1 MAPEE
6 VAILLNGEEL
16 PTNEKVRYLTVEIL
30 SQEER
35 ERIKELQEK
44 VEKLLESGAL
54 QPEVASRLD
63 LVFASLEKIA
73 ERVDEMKRPYDLD
86 LVIED
91 VKHKLSEMTKELD
104 IVSSYVSKKLDSS
117 LQRFDAKTDA
127 VTDAVSS
134 IAYVKNDMQAAFSGM
149 ESYGKIMENRLTAL
163 TDNLRNFLTGFERK
177 IDDLGRVSGS
187 LEVMKEE
194 VGMSIGDAANKLES
208 QIDAFSS
215 GVSDLSS
222 LKKDFIALQDST
234 KETNIKLAILIDSVE
249 QKVFELTELFSNI
262 ENIEKGIAAQTN
274 SLKNIASFMKEFI
287 ERAEERSIKLDN
299 MLVDFDAFR
308 DRLNEEVKKIL
319 DLVDERTA
327 GIGIAAMELS
337 SLRSQLDAKF
347 EDLDAIKDE
356 MSEAVYSINKNA
368 PLMEKAAAD
377 ILDIHSLVSTSAERL
392 ERSADDLRS
401 MAQQSEDFIATQK
414 SISSEL
420 KTATDTA
427 ERTMKAMQSVESQL
441 DGTARAVDRKTD
453 DILNVL
459 LRKVNDL
466 ENINTAIEKNS
477 GGILSAA
484 NKLENIVDKLDAL
497 PQVKSIK
504 RGRKRK
510 RKSVTAVAKSRT
522 AATLKKLPMKRA
534 KRRRRRKTRRAKKAV
549 ALVKKRPAK
558 ALKRLEDEALDL
570 LIFNSLKNVR
580 MTIDSLAEATNVNE
594 TRLRKRLKTL
604 IAEDKIKKERQGRYV
619 FYSSNVE
626 VV

>member
-1 MAPEE
+1 MVTED

-16 PTNEKVRYLTVEIL
+16 PTNEKIRYLTVEIL

-35 ERIKELQEK
+35 GRIKDLQEK
-44 VEKLLESGAL
+44 IEKLLESGAI

-86 LVIED
+86 IVIDD
-91 VKHKLSEMTKELD
+91 VKHKLSEMTAELD
-104 IVSSYVSKKLDSS
+104 RVSSGVSKKLDSS
-117 LQRFDAKTDA
+117 LQRYDAKTDA
-127 VTDAVSS
+127 ITDTVSS
-134 IAYVKNDMQAAFSGM
+134 IAYIKNDMQAALSGM
-149 ESYGKIMENRLTAL
+149 ESYGKIMESRLTAL
-163 TDNLRNFLTGFERK
+163 TDSLRNFLTGFERK
-177 IDDLGRVSGS
+177 IEDLGRVSGS

-194 VGMSIGDAANKLES
+194 VEMGIGDAANRLQS
-208 QIDAFSS
+208 QIDTFSS
-215 GVSDLSS
+215 DVSGLGEA
-222 LKKDFIALQDST
+222 KNDFVALQDSA

-249 QKVFELTELFSNI
+249 QKVFELTELFSNV
-262 ENIEKGIAAQTN
+262 E
-274 SLKNIASFMKEFI
+274 NIASFMKEFI
-287 ERAEERSIKLDN
+287 EHAEERSIKLDN
-299 MLVDFDAFR
+299 MLSDFDAFR

-327 GIGIAAMELS
+327 TVGVAAMELS

-356 MSEAVYSINKNA
+356 MSEAAYSINKNA

-401 MAQQSEDFIATQK
+401 MAQQSEDFISTQK
-414 SISSEL
+414 FISAEL

-427 ERTMKAMQSVESQL
+427 ERTMNTMRSLESQL
-441 DGTARAVDRKTD
+441 EETSRAVDRKTD

-459 LRKVNDL
+459 FRKVNEL
-466 ENINTAIEKNS
+466 ENINTSIEKNS
-477 GGILSAA
+477 AEIHSAA
-484 NKLENIVDKLDAL
+484 AKLENIVDKLATS
-497 PQVKSIK
+497 PQIKSLA
-504 RGRKRK
+504 RARTRK
-510 RKSVTAVAKSRT
+510 
-522 AATLKKLPMKRA
+522 KRA
-534 KRRRRRKTRRAKKAV
+534 GRKRRRRVKRPRKANV

-558 ALKRLEDEALDL
+558 ALKKLEDDALDL
-570 LIFNSLKNVR
+570 LIFNSLKNIR
-580 MTIDSLAEATNVNE
+580 MTIDSLAGATNVNE
-594 TRLRKRLKTL
+594 ARLRKRLKTL
-604 IAEDKIKKERQGRYV
+604 ITEDKIKKERQGRYV

>member
-1 MAPEE
+1 MVTED

-16 PTNEKVRYLTVEIL
+16 PTNEKIRYLTVEIL

-35 ERIKELQEK
+35 DRIKDLQEK
-44 VEKLLESGAL
+44 IEKLLESGAI

-86 LVIED
+86 IVIDD
-91 VKHKLSEMTKELD
+91 VKHKLSEMTAELD
-104 IVSSYVSKKLDSS
+104 RVSSGVSKKLDSS
-117 LQRFDAKTDA
+117 LQRYDAKTDA
-127 VTDAVSS
+127 ITDTVSS
-134 IAYVKNDMQAAFSGM
+134 IAYIKNDMQAALSGM
-149 ESYGKIMENRLTAL
+149 ESYGKIMESRLTAL
-163 TDNLRNFLTGFERK
+163 TDSLRNFLAGFERK
-177 IDDLGRVSGS
+177 IEDLGRVSGS

-194 VGMSIGDAANKLES
+194 VEMGIGDAANRLQS
-208 QIDAFSS
+208 QIDTFSS
-215 GVSDLSS
+215 DVSGLGEA
-222 LKKDFIALQDST
+222 KNDFVALQDSA

-249 QKVFELTELFSNI
+249 QKVFELTELFSNV
-262 ENIEKGIAAQTN
+262 E
-274 SLKNIASFMKEFI
+274 NIASFMKEFI
-287 ERAEERSIKLDN
+287 EHAEERSIKLDN
-299 MLVDFDAFR
+299 MLSDFDAFR

-327 GIGIAAMELS
+327 TVGVAAMELS

-356 MSEAVYSINKNA
+356 MSEAAYSINKNA

-401 MAQQSEDFIATQK
+401 MAQQSEDFISTQK
-414 SISSEL
+414 FISAEL

-427 ERTMKAMQSVESQL
+427 ERTMNTMRSLESQL
-441 DGTARAVDRKTD
+441 EETSRAVDRKTD

-459 LRKVNDL
+459 FRKVNEL
-466 ENINTAIEKNS
+466 ENINTSIEKNS
-477 GGILSAA
+477 AEIHSAA
-484 NKLENIVDKLDAL
+484 AKLENIVDKLATS
-497 PQVKSIK
+497 PQIKSLA
-504 RGRKRK
+504 RARTRK
-510 RKSVTAVAKSRT
+510 
-522 AATLKKLPMKRA
+522 KRA
-534 KRRRRRKTRRAKKAV
+534 GRKRRRRVKRPRKANV

-558 ALKRLEDEALDL
+558 ALKKLEDDALDL
-570 LIFNSLKNVR
+570 LIFNSLKNIR
-580 MTIDSLAEATNVNE
+580 MTIDSLAGATNVNE
-594 TRLRKRLKTL
+594 ARLRKRLKTL
-604 IAEDKIKKERQGRYV
+604 ITEDKIKKERQGRYV

>member
-1 MAPEE
+1 MVTED

-16 PTNEKVRYLTVEIL
+16 PTNEKIRYLTVEIL

-35 ERIKELQEK
+35 DRIKDLQEK
-44 VEKLLESGAL
+44 IEKLLESGAI

-86 LVIED
+86 IVIDD
-91 VKHKLSEMTKELD
+91 VKHKLSEMTAELD
-104 IVSSYVSKKLDSS
+104 RVSSGVSKKLDSS
-117 LQRFDAKTDA
+117 LQRYDAKTDA
-127 VTDAVSS
+127 ITDTVSS
-134 IAYVKNDMQAAFSGM
+134 IAYIKNDMQAALSGM
-149 ESYGKIMENRLTAL
+149 ESYGKIMESRLTAL
-163 TDNLRNFLTGFERK
+163 TDSLRNFLTGFERK
-177 IDDLGRVSGS
+177 IEDLGRVSGS

-194 VGMSIGDAANKLES
+194 VEMGIGDAANRLQS
-208 QIDAFSS
+208 QIDTFSS
-215 GVSDLSS
+215 DVSGLGEA
-222 LKKDFIALQDST
+222 KNDFVALQDSA

-249 QKVFELTELFSNI
+249 QKVFELTELFSNV
-262 ENIEKGIAAQTN
+262 E
-274 SLKNIASFMKEFI
+274 NIASFMKEFI
-287 ERAEERSIKLDN
+287 EHAEERSIKLDN
-299 MLVDFDAFR
+299 MLSDFDAFR

-327 GIGIAAMELS
+327 AVGVAAMELS

-356 MSEAVYSINKNA
+356 MSEAAYSINKNA

-401 MAQQSEDFIATQK
+401 MAQQSEDFISTQK
-414 SISSEL
+414 FISAEL

-427 ERTMKAMQSVESQL
+427 ERTMNTMRSLESQL
-441 DGTARAVDRKTD
+441 EETSRAVDRKTD

-459 LRKVNDL
+459 FRKVNEL
-466 ENINTAIEKNS
+466 ENINTSIEKNS
-477 GGILSAA
+477 AEIHSAA
-484 NKLENIVDKLDAL
+484 AKLENIVDKLATS
-497 PQVKSIK
+497 PQIKSLA
-504 RGRKRK
+504 RARTRK
-510 RKSVTAVAKSRT
+510 
-522 AATLKKLPMKRA
+522 KRA
-534 KRRRRRKTRRAKKAV
+534 GRKRRRRVKRPRKANV

-558 ALKRLEDEALDL
+558 ALKKLEDDALDL
-570 LIFNSLKNVR
+570 LIFNSLKNIR
-580 MTIDSLAEATNVNE
+580 MTIDSLAGATNVNE
-594 TRLRKRLKTL
+594 ARLRKRLKTL
-604 IAEDKIKKERQGRYV
+604 ITEDKIKKERQGRYV